1 VKLQSSIGST
11 KPRRG
16 HLSVEFAAG
25 LALGL
30 MIIASGCAQRR
41 RPPSTVSRRPP
52 PHVPARTQPT
62 PTTGPV
68 RTPSAEPILQGDTGI
83 ASWYGHPYHGRKTAN
98 GETYNMY
105 EMTAAHR
112 TLPFNTQVRVHDLEN
127 GKQVQVRINDRG
139 PFVEGRIID
148 LSYAAAQAMGMPSTA
163 LVRLEILDRISPGET
178 RSGAVSEPGIFGVQ
192 VGAFKDRRNAEKLK
206 GSIEQQFA
214 PVTIQTFE
222 RDDGVFYRVR
232 VGQEKSEDA
241 ARDLAQKLVQ
251 AGFAIQT
258 FVIRLD

>member
-1 VKLQSSIGST
+1 MARVENAAPRKKLARASAA
-11 KPRRG
+11 
-16 HLSVEFAAG
+16 LALAVWAG
-25 LALGL
+25 LA
-30 MIIASGCAQRR
+30 ATGCAHRAR
-41 RPPSTVSRRPP
+41 RPPTATRRPP
-52 PHVPARTQPT
+52 PPAPTRTA
-62 PTTGPV
+62 
-68 RTPSAEPILQGDTGI
+68 PSRAPIVQGETGI

-127 GKQVQVRINDRG
+127 GKDVQVRINDRG

-148 LSYAAAQAMGMPSTA
+148 LSYASAQAMGMPSIA
-163 LVRLEILDRISPGET
+163 RVSLEILGRSSPGGT
-178 RSGAVSEPGIFGVQ
+178 GSGTASEPGSFGVQ

-214 PVTIQTFE
+214 PVTIQTFD
-222 RDDGVFYRVR
+222 RGDAVFYRIR
-232 VGQEKSEDA
+232 VGRENSEDGA
-241 ARDLAQKLVQ
+241 YALAQKLVQ

-258 FVIRLD
+258 FVVRLD